1 MTANG
6 PTKNGRHKVQ
16 VASHTPGRI
25 RIRIHPSGRQPAVMR
40 HIKDKLETRE
50 GIHDV
55 KMNEA
60 TGSIRINYDPKRH
73 DAAGILRVLEDLD
86 LIVSEYC
93 GGIGIAGEDSTT
105 DRGTLTFSSAVEDL
119 NERLSMLTGTRI
131 DLKDFL
137 PLSLLGIGVWSV
149 ARNGLRL
156 AQVPGWVFL
165 WLAFDTY
172 VKLHRPQGVHGMDA
186 AERGKS
192 PAASCAGS
200 P

>member
-1 MTANG
+1 MIENTQ
-6 PTKNGRHKVQ
+6 TEDRRHRAQ

-25 RIRIHPSGRQPAVMR
+25 RVRIHPSGRQPAIMR

-60 TGSIRINYDPKRH
+60 TGSIRINYDTARH

-93 GGIGIAGEDSTT
+93 GGMGFAEEGSTT
-105 DRGTLTFSSAVEDL
+105 NGGTLTFSGAVEDL
-119 NERLSMLTGTRI
+119 NERISTLVGTKI

-137 PLSLLGIGVWSV
+137 PLSLLGIGVWSI

-172 VKLHRPQGVHGMDA
+172 MKLHRPQAVPGMNVA
-186 AERGKS
+186 GKS
-192 PAASCAGS
+192 
-200 P
+200 